1 MNLKKLVFSY
11 LGCENRRHGYQHCAL
26 LSLWR
31 WYIIFWLNL
40 SSHIITEVLFRIL
53 EPYQRFLL
61 SYLKIKKRY
70 VFEVSTIV
78 SLADTALWLLL
89 SSLISSTCIYSL
101 ASDAEVTEAFVHVNA
116 GLWVLKLTQTSP
128 TNCELRAVIRSLNEK
143 TCNWSKLISLLVKTM
158 LEERMSWKTT
168 KNL

>member
-1 MNLKKLVFSY
+1 MNLKQLVFSY

-31 WYIIFWLNL
+31 WYIIFLLNL
-40 SSHIITEVLFRIL
+40 SSHIITEVLFRFRIL
-53 EPYQRFLL
+53 EPYQRFSSVL
-61 SYLKIKKRY
+61 SKNKKSY

-78 SLADTALWLLL
+78 SMADTALWLLL
-89 SSLISSTCIYSL
+89 SSLIWSTCIYLL

-128 TNCELRAVIRSLNEK
+128 TNCELRAVIRFLNEK
-143 TCNWSKLISLLVKTM
+143 TCNWSKLFSLLV
-158 LEERMSWKTT
+158 
-168 KNL
+168 

>member
-1 MNLKKLVFSY
+1 MVISTVHYYHFEDGTLFFDWTF
-11 LGCENRRHGYQHCAL
+11 L
-26 LSLWR
+26 L
-31 WYIIFWLNL
+31 
-40 SSHIITEVLFRIL
+40 IL
-53 EPYQRFLL
+53 LQRFYSDSESLNPINGFVL
-61 SYLKIKKRY
+61 SYLKIKKSF

-78 SLADTALWLLL
+78 SMADKALWLLL
-89 SSLISSTCIYSL
+89 SSLIWSTCIYLL

-128 TNCELRAVIRSLNEK
+128 TNCELRAVIRFLNEK
-143 TCNWSKLISLLVKTM
+143 TCNWSKLFSLLVKTM